1 MKEGKEIIVPMSGPV
16 RDKLVYTVKDR
27 CRVCYT
33 CVRECPV
40 KAIRIINGQ
49 AEVISERC
57 IGCGNCVVVCSQQ
70 AKVYVNQIRQVQEIL
85 SSSENVVALV
95 APSFPA
101 EFIEFSD
108 FRDFVGRLRALGFG
122 HVMEVAFGADL
133 VAREYARLI
142 DDEHATTMISSDCP
156 AIVYYIRH
164 YYPELV
170 PHLAPVVSPMVAAA
184 RVAKKKFGDDI
195 KLVFIGPCIAK
206 KAESTEVDEVIT
218 FEELRR
224 LFDLHPDDLKNAT
237 PSDFDPPHA
246 GKGAIFPL
254 SRGLLQSMNKTD
266 DLCDGNILIAEGKPQ
281 FKDAIRQFGKELKQT
296 HHLQLL
302 CCEGCIMGPGMS
314 KNGQRYIR
322 RKEISGYVRKKMSD
336 IRHTQWKKDM
346 DAFKDIDMSKT
357 FKPADRRIPLPN
369 LEEVDQVLLRMGKK
383 SPADHLN
390 CGACG
395 YDTCEEHAIA
405 ILEGLAETEMCLP
418 YTIEKLHKSIEELNF
433 SNERLATAQQALKQ
447 SEKMATMGQLSAG
460 IAHELNNPLG
470 VITMYSN
477 ILIDEARQDDPIRKD
492 LELIAEQANRCKGI
506 VGGLLNFAR
515 KNQVKLEYTNMKDFI
530 DRSIQSIIKSDD
542 ITVTFDCQVKNKEA
556 MIDLDQMMQVLTNLE
571 KNAVEAM
578 PNGGML
584 NISLAGDEENIEIKV
599 SDTGTGITQEDME
612 KIFTPFF
619 TTKKLGKGTGLGL
632 PLIYGIVKMH
642 RGQINVISNADLVK
656 GPTGTTFTIRLPR
669 NMNQI
674 N

>member
-1 MKEGKEIIVPMSGPV
+1 MRGSV

-70 AKVYVNQIRQVQEIL
+70 AKMYVTQVDSVQELL
-85 SSSENVVALV
+85 SSSEKVVALV

-101 EFIEFSD
+101 EFTEFSD
-108 FRDFVGRLRALGFG
+108 FRVFVGKLRALGFD

-133 VAREYARLI
+133 VAGEYARLI
-142 DDEHATTMISSDCP
+142 DEEHVPSMISSDCP

-164 YYPELV
+164 YHPELV
-170 PHLAPVVSPMVAAA
+170 PYLAPVVSPMEAAA
-184 RVAKKKFGDDI
+184 RVAKKKYGGHV

-206 KAESTEVDEVIT
+206 KAESDEVDEIIT
-218 FEELRR
+218 FEELRQ
-224 LFDLHPDDLKNAT
+224 LFTQHDSDLQDVA

-266 DLCDGNILIAEGKPQ
+266 DLCDGNILIAEGKPL
-281 FKDAIRQFGKELKQT
+281 FKEAIRQFSKELKGT

-314 KNGQRYIR
+314 RDGQRYIR
-322 RKEISGYVRKKMSD
+322 RNLISRYASKKMSD
-336 IRHTQWKKDM
+336 NRHSQWVLDM
-346 DAFKDIDMSKT
+346 DAFKDIPLSKS

-369 LEEVDQVLLRMGKK
+369 LEEIDQVLLRMGKK
-383 SPADHLN
+383 SPSDHLN

-433 SNERLATAQQALKQ
+433 SNEKLASAQQALKQ

-477 ILIDEARQDDPIRKD
+477 ILIDESKPGDPIRKD
-492 LELIAEQANRCKGI
+492 LELIAEQASRCKGI

-515 KNQVKLEYTNMKDFI
+515 KNQVKLELTNMKSFI
-530 DRSIQSIIKSDD
+530 EKSFQSIL
-542 ITVTFDCQVKNKEA
+542 KNDSVSVSFECTAKDTEA
-556 MIDLDQMMQVLTNLE
+556 MIDQDQMMQVLTNLE

-578 PNGGML
+578 PDGGNL
-584 NISLAGDEENIEIKV
+584 KIILSGDDESIEIKV
-599 SDTGTGITQEDME
+599 ADTGTGISRENME

-619 TTKKLGKGTGLGL
+619 TTKQIGRGTGLGL

-642 RGQINVISNADLVK
+642 RGQINVTSNADPAE
-656 GPTGTTFTIRLPR
+656 GPTGTAFTMKLPR
-669 NMNQI
+669 VINQL